1 MEKVSVLMS
10 VYCKENPTFLKES
23 IQSLL
28 KQTLVPNEILIIK
41 DGPLTPELD
50 QVLTDFERE
59 YPKIFNIH
67 VLEENHGLAYALA
80 YGVKHAKYEYIARM
94 DSDDIA
100 APDRIEDQLKQMT
113 KNYYDIYGGQIAEFE
128 GTIGHIIAKR
138 EVPTEMKEIAEFA
151 HRRNPFNH
159 MTVMFRRSK
168 ILELG
173 NYHELVGFE
182 DYDLWI
188 RAIQKQY
195 HLGNSNDIYV
205 YVRAGHDMMNRR
217 GGISYIKENYQARRQ
232 FKREN
237 FYTIK
242 DFLITVLGVTA
253 TSLIPSKLRYF
264 IYYNLNLL
272 RKR

>member
-1 MEKVSVLMS
+1 MGKVSVLMS
-10 VYCKENPTFLKES
+10 VYCKENPTFLKKS

-50 QVLTDFERE
+50 QVLTDFEHE

-67 VLEENHGLAYALA
+67 ALEENHGLAYALA

-128 GTIGHIIAKR
+128 NSIKEIIAKR
-138 EVPTEMKEIAEFA
+138 EVPTDLYTIKEFA
-151 HRRNPFNH
+151 HRRNPMNH
-159 MTVMFRRSK
+159 MTVMFKRST
-168 ILELG
+168 ILEIG
-173 NYHELVGFE
+173 NYHQVVGFE

-188 RAIQKQY
+188 RAIQAGCK
-195 HLGNSNDIYV
+195 LGNSEEIYV
-205 YVRAGHDMMNRR
+205 YVRAGHDMMKRR
-217 GGISYIKENYQARRQ
+217 GGWDYIKANFNARKI
-232 FKREN
+232 FAKEDD
-237 FYTIK
+237 FYNAK
-242 DFLITVLGVTA
+242 DFLITTLGITVT
-253 TSLIPSKLRYF
+253 SMIPDKLRYF
-264 IYYNLNLL
+264 IYYKLL
-272 RKR
+272 RK